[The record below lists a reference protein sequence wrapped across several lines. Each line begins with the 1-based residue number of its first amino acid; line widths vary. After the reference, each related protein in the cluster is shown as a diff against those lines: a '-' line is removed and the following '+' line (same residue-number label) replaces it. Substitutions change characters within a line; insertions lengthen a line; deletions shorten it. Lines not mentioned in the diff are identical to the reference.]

1 MQCLGLSFKF
11 ELYLLLKG
19 SIVILSVL
27 EGEDS
32 GEEDDQGRKLKKP
45 KPADGMSP
53 DTRGDE
59 DEIMS
64 EQIFG
69 DEEEEKIPD
78 DFYYEFEE
86 HVSKPAISDES
97 GLPSDVLT
105 LTYPFEKYKANIFQL
120 FWLSSS
126 SLSCLLYSSYL
137 QNSIKFKPKWKFVKR
152 LLR

>member
-1 MQCLGLSFKF
+1 MPLSRYLEGMLYKYSVKLLYIVSSGLS
-11 ELYLLLKG
+11 
-19 SIVILSVL
+19 

-32 GEEDDQGRKLKKP
+32 GEEDGQGGKLKKP

-69 DEEEEKIPD
+69 DEDEEKIPD

-97 GLPSDVLT
+97 GLPSDVLS
-105 LTYPFEKYKANIFQL
+105 LTYPFQKYRVNISQL
-120 FWLSSS
+120 F
-126 SLSCLLYSSYL
+126 CPLL
-137 QNSIKFKPKWKFVKR
+137 
-152 LLR
+152 